1 MTDRPT
7 KTYQQTDMRVHREV
21 VHYSVLSNMNV
32 DHYHATAED
41 NNLETLKLPLI
52 HTHGR
57 QQYVKQSRAK

>member
-1 MTDRPT
+1 
-7 KTYQQTDMRVHREV
+7 MRVHREV
-21 VHYSVLSNMNV
+21 VHCSVLSNMNV

-57 QQYVKQSRAK
+57 QQYVIQSRAK